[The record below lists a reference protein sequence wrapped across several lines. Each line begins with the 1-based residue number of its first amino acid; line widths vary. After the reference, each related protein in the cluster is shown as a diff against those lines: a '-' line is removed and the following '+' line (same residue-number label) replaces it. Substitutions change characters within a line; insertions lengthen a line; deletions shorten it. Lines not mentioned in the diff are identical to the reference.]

1 MENGREREE
10 IENELTLQDFQPFVS
25 PPDFA
30 ISLSPI
36 HLPGEIYIYIY
47 LYTRV
52 GDKMETKGEEPLHS
66 DDAVANLYFRLSL
79 KRDKLIKVI
88 HGGAR

>member
-47 LYTRV
+47 IYTRTW
-52 GDKMETKGEEPLHS
+52 GIKWKQREERRKR
-66 DDAVANLYFRLSL
+66 AVTFGRRGRESL
-79 KRDKLIKVI
+79 FPFI
-88 HGGAR
+88 A

>member
-52 GDKMETKGEEPLHS
+52 GDKMETKGGEEKGS
-66 DDAVANLYFRLSL
+66 RYIRTTRSRISISVYRLNETN
-79 KRDKLIKVI
+79 
-88 HGGAR
+88 

>member
-47 LYTRV
+47 LYTHV
-52 GDKMETKGEEPLHS
+52 GDKMETKGEEKGS
-66 DDAVANLYFRLSL
+66 RYIRTTRSRISISVYRLNETN
-79 KRDKLIKVI
+79 
-88 HGGAR
+88 

>member
-47 LYTRV
+47 IYTRAWGIKWKQRERSRYIRTTRSRISISV
-52 GDKMETKGEEPLHS
+52 YRLNET
-66 DDAVANLYFRLSL
+66 N
-79 KRDKLIKVI
+79 
-88 HGGAR
+88 

>member
-36 HLPGEIYIYIY
+36 HLPGEIYIYI
-47 LYTRV
+47 
-52 GDKMETKGEEPLHS
+52 
-66 DDAVANLYFRLSL
+66 F
-79 KRDKLIKVI
+79 I
-88 HGGAR
+88 HARGG